1 MAVVS
6 TFDRSL
12 VSTPPARLPKASDA
26 PAQAAKAAEAGV
38 ARVDTVDLSPAAI
51 AASQAQREIDLG
63 LRSDIRVDKVAA
75 ARAAIARG
83 AYDTDDRRLDIVA
96 DRLLSAISQLKD

>member
-12 VSTPPARLPKASDA
+12 VSTPSARLPKAGDSASPAVKADQTGA
-26 PAQAAKAAEAGV
+26 P
-38 ARVDTVDLSPAAI
+38 RVDTVDLSPAAI
-51 AASQAQREIDLG
+51 AASQAQREIALG
-63 LRSDIRVDKVAA
+63 LRSDIRTDKVAA

-83 AYDTDDRRLDIVA
+83 AYDTDDQKLDVVA
-96 DRLLSAISQLKD
+96 DRLLAAISQLKD